1 MINIIFKN
9 IMMIRILVIELLNTI
24 LLLVFHDKISP

>member
-9 IMMIRILVIELLNTI
+9 NPVNRILAIEFLNTI
-24 LLLVFHDKISP
+24 LLLVFNDKISP